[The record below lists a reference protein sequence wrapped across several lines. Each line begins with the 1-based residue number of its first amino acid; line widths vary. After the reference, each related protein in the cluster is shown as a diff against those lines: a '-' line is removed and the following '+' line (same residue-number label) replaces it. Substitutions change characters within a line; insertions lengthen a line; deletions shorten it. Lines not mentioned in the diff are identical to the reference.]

1 MSDGL
6 RPSEAVAQPPM
17 SEEGSASPAA
27 DIRHKTFMG
36 IALLGARGLAIRLLA
51 LGGTVALARL
61 LTPADFGAVAFG
73 LTVITFV
80 TLLSDG
86 GLGAGLIRRRE
97 PPTRDE
103 LRSLVG
109 LELTMTSILGA
120 AVVAVGLSLG
130 DIGQV
135 TAVMVVSLP
144 IIALRVPALI
154 TLERNLTFGPIA
166 AVEAAEVCIYYV
178 WAIAAVVAGFGVW
191 GLATASIV
199 KALTGTSL
207 LVSRS
212 PPGTLKPLLSLR
224 RIRPLL
230 AFGLRFQAVT
240 LAHTLRDQGV
250 NLGTIAIGG
259 PATLG
264 LWTLASR
271 VLQLPY
277 LLFESLWRVSYPAM
291 TQLMA
296 AGEAPR
302 HLIERGV
309 RLASTGTGL
318 LLTPLASSAPALV
331 VAVFG
336 EQWGAA
342 GDVILPACV
351 ALQVSG
357 PLSVATA
364 GYLFAI
370 GRAGAVLLS
379 GVMSGAIWFAVAF
392 PLLPLLGVS
401 AIGVG
406 WFAAALAEAVVL
418 SRATR
423 RETSA
428 RFAPQLAVPVIAA
441 TLAMTIGWLATSQL
455 TQTLG
460 AAAAGAT
467 LGLGLYLIL
476 VFLMRRD
483 LVTELIDLGR
493 RGLRAARARMRR

>member
-1 MSDGL
+1 MSD
-6 RPSEAVAQPPM
+6 PPDAVAQPPM
-17 SEEGSASPAA
+17 SEASSAAPAA
-27 DIRHKTFMG
+27 DIRGKTFMG
-36 IALLGARGLAIRLLA
+36 IALLGARGIAIRLLA
-51 LGGTVALARL
+51 LGGTVALARM

-109 LELTMTSILGA
+109 LELTMTSVLGA

-130 DIGQV
+130 GIGEV

-144 IIALRVPALI
+144 VIALRVPALI
-154 TLERNLTFGPIA
+154 TLERDLAFGPIA
-166 AVEAAEVCIYYV
+166 IVEAVEVGVYYV
-178 WAIAAVVAGFGVW
+178 WAIATVVAGFGVW
-191 GLATASIV
+191 GLATASVV
-199 KALTGTSL
+199 KAVTGTSL

-212 PPGTLKPLLSLR
+212 PRGALKPLFSLR

-240 LAHTLRDQGV
+240 LAHTIRDQGV
-250 NLGTIAIGG
+250 NLGTTAIAG
-259 PATLG
+259 PAMLG

-309 RLASTGTGL
+309 RVASTATGL

-336 EQWGAA
+336 EQWVAA
-342 GDVILPACV
+342 SDVILPACL

-370 GRAGAVLLS
+370 GRAGAVLRS
-379 GVMSGAIWFAVAF
+379 GVVSGAIWFAVAF
-392 PLLPLLGVS
+392 PLLPALGVA

-406 WFAAALAEAVVL
+406 WFAAALAEALIL
-418 SRATR
+418 SQATR

-428 RFAPQLAVPVIAA
+428 RFGPQLAVPVIAA
-441 TLAMTIGWLATSQL
+441 TLAMSMGWFATSQL
-455 TQTLG
+455 TQTLS

-467 LGLGLYLIL
+467 LGAGIYLIL

>member
-1 MSDGL
+1 M
-6 RPSEAVAQPPM
+6 SEASRA
-17 SEEGSASPAA
+17 SAAA
-27 DIRHKTFMG
+27 DIRRKTFMG
-36 IALLGARGLAIRLLA
+36 VALLGARGIAIRLLA

-97 PPTRDE
+97 PPARDE

-109 LELTMTSILGA
+109 LELTVTSVLGA
-120 AVVAVGLSLG
+120 AVIAVGLSLG
-130 DIGQV
+130 GIGQI

-154 TLERNLTFGPIA
+154 TLERNLAFGPIA
-166 AVEAAEVCIYYV
+166 VVEAVEVCIYYV

-199 KALTGTSL
+199 KALAGTSL
-207 LVSRS
+207 LISRS
-212 PPGTLKPLLSLR
+212 PPGALRPLFSLR
-224 RIRPLL
+224 PLRPLL

-240 LAHTLRDQGV
+240 LSHTVRDQGV
-250 NLGTIAIGG
+250 NLGALAIGG

-291 TQLMA
+291 TQLLA

-309 RLASTGTGL
+309 RVASTATGF
-318 LLTPLASSAPALV
+318 LLTPLAASAPALL

-336 EQWGAA
+336 VQWEAA
-342 GDVILPACV
+342 SDVILPACV

-370 GRAGAVLLS
+370 GRASAVLLS

-392 PLLPLLGVS
+392 PLLPLLGVT

-406 WFAAALAEAVVL
+406 WFAAALAEAVIL

-428 RFAPQLAVPVIAA
+428 RFAPQLAVPVIAS
-441 TLAMTIGWLATSQL
+441 TLAMSIGWLATSQL
-455 TQTLG
+455 AQTLY

-467 LGLGLYLIL
+467 LGVGLYLIL
-476 VFLMRRD
+476 VFLMRRA
-483 LVTELIDLGR
+483 LITELIDLGR
-493 RGLRAARARMRR
+493 RGLRAARTRMRQ